1 MDCIGAN
8 IPEDQPYSWIEVDQ
22 SRCNRCGTCIDMC
35 PMDVLHFS
43 RTGLPYMKYRDDCW
57 YCDVCVFV
65 CPRKA
70 IQMKDLPY
78 LIR

>member
-8 IPEDQPYSWIEVDQ
+8 IPEDQSYSWIEVDQ

-35 PMDVLHFS
+35 PMDVLSFS

>member
-1 MDCIGAN
+1 MDFTSAS
-8 IPEDQPYSWIEVDQ
+8 IPEDASYSWIEVDQ

-43 RTGLPYMKYRDDCW
+43 RSGLPYMRYRDDCW

-70 IQMKDLPY
+70 IAMKELPY

>member
-1 MDCIGAN
+1 
-8 IPEDQPYSWIEVDQ
+8 
-22 SRCNRCGTCIDMC
+22 MC

>member
-1 MDCIGAN
+1 MNSFNAN
-8 IPEDQPYSWIEVDQ
+8 NPEEQSYSWIEVDQ
-22 SRCNRCGTCIDMC
+22 EKCNRCGTCIDMC
-35 PMDVLHFS
+35 PMDVLYFS
-43 RTGLPYMKYRDDCW
+43 PTGFPYMKYRNDCW

-70 IQMKDLPY
+70 IEMKDLPY

>member
-1 MDCIGAN
+1 
-8 IPEDQPYSWIEVDQ
+8 
-22 SRCNRCGTCIDMC
+22 
-35 PMDVLHFS
+35 
-43 RTGLPYMKYRDDCW
+43 MKYRDDCW

>member
-1 MDCIGAN
+1 MDVFNADHA
-8 IPEDQPYSWIEVDQ
+8 EEHLYSWIEVDQ
-22 SRCNRCGTCIDMC
+22 KKCDRCGTCIDMC

-43 RTGLPYMKYRDDCW
+43 RTGFPYMKYRDDCW

-70 IQMKDLPY
+70 IKMKDLPY

>member
-1 MDCIGAN
+1 MDVMNAPF
-8 IPEDQPYSWIEVDQ
+8 PENPSYSWIEVDP
-22 SRCNRCGTCIDMC
+22 SRCDRCGTCIDMC
-35 PMDVLHFS
+35 PMDVLYYS
-43 RTGLPYMKYRDDCW
+43 RSGFPYMRYRDDCW

-70 IQMKDLPY
+70 ISMKELPY